1 MADYKN
7 IKGFNI
13 QYLDSDPPNPIEGQM
28 WFNSSTQ
35 TLKGVTVGS
44 GTWASATNMPTARQ
58 ATRSGGTPTAAL
70 VWGGDDS
77 LAQNPAT
84 FEYDGTTWTTGG
96 PTSTTGWGYGGGVG
110 SQTNALSMGGYS
122 GAPTSVANAETYNG
136 TAWTTITSMPSTLYN
151 MGASGTLG
159 TGSLG
164 NTLGGRS
171 GPVNTQ
177 IGENRQW
184 NGSAWT
190 ELGDL
195 TAPSYVGQACG
206 TPSAA
211 IYFGGTGG
219 LSNIWNGTS
228 WTTSPATLN
237 TSRNDGG
244 MSGSSTSAL
253 VFGGDPVGLNTELW
267 DGSSWTEV
275 NNLGTARL
283 GKNGRGSQ
291 ITNSDT
297 AITMGGY
304 GPPVGQ
310 VTVEEWTTTIID
322 VKTFTTS

>member
-28 WFNSSTQ
+28 WFNSTTQ
-35 TLKGVTVGS
+35 TLKGVVAGS
-44 GTWASATNMPTARQ
+44 GTWASAANMPTARMGM
-58 ATRSGGTPTAAL
+58 RSGGTLTAAL
-70 VWGGDDS
+70 LWGGNDTS
-77 LAQNPAT
+77 SVPST
-84 FEYDGTTWTTGG
+84 FEYNGTAWTTGG
-96 PTSTTGWGYGGGVG
+96 TTTSSAVGYGMGAG
-110 SQTNALSMGGYS
+110 SQTSALSMGGYI
-122 GAPTSVANAETYNG
+122 APSPGPQTGAETYNG
-136 TAWTTITSMPSTLYN
+136 TAWTTITSLPTGLYN
-151 MGASGTLG
+151 AGAAVVGTS
-159 TGSLG
+159 TDG
-164 NTLGGRS
+164 NVFGGRD
-171 GPVNTQ
+171 GPSLTQ
-177 IGENRQW
+177 TSKNQNW

-190 ELGDL
+190 ELNDL
-195 TAPSYVGQACG
+195 TAPSYAGNSCG
-206 TPSAA
+206 TPGAA
-211 IYFGGTGG
+211 IYFGGTGS

-275 NNLGTARL
+275 NNLGVARL

-291 ITNSDT
+291 LTNSDT

-304 GPPVGQ
+304 GDPSGQ
-310 VTVEEWTTTIID
+310 VATEEWTTTLID
-322 VKTFTTS
+322 IKTFTTS